1 MGSRDYRHR
10 ETKKAKKDSKKATP
24 SLTSV
29 LTPEQ
34 PVEVIK
40 SKGKKEQ
47 PLEE

>member
-10 ETKKAKKDSKKATP
+10 ETKKRKKDSKKVP

-29 LTPEQ
+29 LPPEQ

-40 SKGKKEQ
+40 TKGKKEQ
-47 PLEE
+47 PPEE